1 MSSFALKIARASA
14 LASAALLLLVGTAAR
29 AVDETQVEELDPEV
43 LALTWHKISGTA
55 FDFDRA
61 VNSSPKMAG
70 PPTFDRPD
78 IIKAELARLHAIH
91 DAGSKAL
98 EFTTVVYGGFEQYDH
113 DRGEFP
119 IQLFQPG
126 IYLSYKYHYADYRLV
141 FANGDAARALSMPIK
156 EEARAF
162 DQKLQA
168 RGRSMNT
175 VVRFRLIGSGD
186 PQGAVGG
193 DRVMRGELLSVKIVD
208 RTGQVVY
215 APDIKPYSEEPPKKF
230 VASEID
236 IAGMRV
242 GVDAGEFKSALE
254 RLYSA
259 DVERV
264 DAKGKGGMDTR
275 YAGYLEIDLLT
286 CMGGGYRRRDP
297 AAGDVCVRA
306 YFDDDDVIRTIIMLR
321 VFPWMEIEP
330 IRAAAIARYG
340 TVAQSAGAAYIG
352 WGPTVDPKLLS
363 YKFQE
368 GYAITMNVNSP
379 SDLMGGNY
387 SRPLVIV
394 ALQLIDPEWAA
405 NAKPLR

>member
-1 MSSFALKIARASA
+1 MSSCIVKIARASA
-14 LASAALLLLVGTAAR
+14 LTSTAFLLLVGTAAR
-29 AVDETQVEELDPEV
+29 AADEELDPEV
-43 LALTWHKISGTA
+43 LALTWHKISGA
-55 FDFDRA
+55 PFDFDRA
-61 VNSSPKMAG
+61 VNLSPKVAG
-70 PPTFDRPD
+70 PATFDTPD
-78 IIKAELARLHAIH
+78 IKKQELARLQAIH
-91 DAGSKAL
+91 DAGSKSI
-98 EFTTVVYGGFEQYDH
+98 EFTTVVNGGFEQYDH

-119 IQLFQPG
+119 IGLFQPG

-141 FANGDAARALSMPIK
+141 FANGDAARALSMPNK

-162 DQKLQA
+162 DQNLKA
-168 RGRSMNT
+168 RRPMNT
-175 VVRFRLIGSGD
+175 VVRFRLIGTGD

-193 DRVMRGELLSVKIVD
+193 DRVMRGELLSVKVVD
-208 RTGQVVY
+208 RNEQVVY
-215 APDIKPYSEEPPKKF
+215 APDIKPFSEEPPKKF
-230 VASEID
+230 VASEVD

-286 CMGGGYRRRDP
+286 CMGGGYRRRAP

-306 YFDDDDVIRTIIMLR
+306 YFDDDEVIRTIIMLR

-363 YKFQE
+363 YKFQD

>member
-1 MSSFALKIARASA
+1 MNALIPKFARLLAAS
-14 LASAALLLLVGTAAR
+14 LLLIGPAAQ
-29 AVDETQVEELDPEV
+29 AADEELDPEV
-43 LALTWHKISGTA
+43 LALTWHKISGA
-55 FDFDRA
+55 PFDFDRA
-61 VNSSPKMAG
+61 VNASPKVAG
-70 PPTFDRPD
+70 PQTFDTAD
-78 IIKAELARLHAIH
+78 IKKAELARLHAIH
-91 DAGSKAL
+91 DAGSTSI
-98 EFTTVVYGGFEQYDH
+98 EFTTVVNDGIGQYDH
-113 DRGEFP
+113 DKGEFP

-126 IYLSYKYHYADYRLV
+126 IFLQYPYHHADYRLV
-141 FANGDAARALSMPIK
+141 FANVDDVRAISMPKK

-162 DQKLQA
+162 DQKL
-168 RGRSMNT
+168 RTLRPMNT

-193 DRVMRGELLSVKIVD
+193 DRVMRGEILSMKVVD
-208 RTGQVVY
+208 RADQVVY
-215 APDIKPYSEEPPKKF
+215 APDVKPYSVEPPKKF
-230 VASEID
+230 VAAEVD

-242 GVDAGEFKSALE
+242 GVGADEFKAALE

-340 TVAQSAGAAYIG
+340 TVSQSSGAAYIG

-368 GYAITMNVNSP
+368 GYAITMNINSP